1 MARPSPAEVLR
12 FIAEN
17 ESFERT
23 LAAFPDLGLDDLRG
37 LLRAVARAAVQR
49 EAEARGIDTSRL
61 RVFCDGAARG
71 NPGPAGA
78 GAVLYTPDGRL
89 VERLGRYLGRQTNNH
104 AEYQGLIL
112 GLERALELGARE
124 VEVYADSELM
134 VRQLL
139 GEYRVRAEGLLP
151 LWRRAR
157 ELLARFDR
165 ARIAHVPRER
175 NAEADE
181 MSNRA
186 IDERM

>member
-1 MARPSPAEVLR
+1 
-12 FIAEN
+12 
-17 ESFERT
+17 
-23 LAAFPDLGLDDLRG
+23 
-37 LLRAVARAAVQR
+37 
-49 EAEARGIDTSRL
+49 
-61 RVFCDGAARG
+61 
-71 NPGPAGA
+71 
-78 GAVLYTPDGRL
+78 
-89 VERLGRYLGRQTNNH
+89 RLGRYLGWQTNNH

-165 ARIAHVPRER
+165 ARIAHVRLGRAVARGARAVEGYADGERMGRQLRGEYRVRAEGLLPLWRRARELLARFDRARIAHVPRER